1 MRNRTKDL
9 FIIGFALFAMFL
21 GAGNIIFPPFMG
33 AVAGGEWPLASLG
46 FILTGTGLPMLGV
59 IAVAKAG
66 GTANDFSKR
75 VSQTFAIAMTTI
87 ILTFIGP
94 LFAIPRTAAT
104 AVELSLV
111 PFLPER
117 FDPKTIL
124 VVGALGFF
132 LICLYFVLSPNNVID
147 RIGSILT
154 PMLLLFLVTLI
165 VIAIVKPIGKPGA
178 ADLARVD
185 ASIFHYG
192 FSTGYQTM
200 DALASI
206 VFGGT
211 IAHTIWKKGYK
222 DRQATHLM
230 TGVAMVAG
238 LGTMLVY
245 LGFTWIGA
253 SGSEQLQ
260 VFTDRT
266 KLTVASVE
274 LLAGTFGQILLALI
288 IFLACLTTAIGL
300 LLTAGEYFTELF
312 KGKIVFR
319 KMVLILVLISYL
331 VSIMGVEGI
340 INLSTPLLEIIYP
353 VAIVLIVLNLI
364 GEKIPYDEVFIGGVI
379 GAIPFGV
386 VQALK
391 TIAVTRPTAEAILTH
406 VPLGPQGFSF
416 VIPSVAGCIIGW
428 WVGRNRH
435 GKMPPRPKTAEA

>member
-33 AVAGGEWPLASLG
+33 AVAGGKWTVAGLG

-75 VSQTFAIAMTTI
+75 VSKTFAVALTTV

-111 PFLPER
+111 PFLPAEL
-117 FDPKTIL
+117 DPRTIL
-124 VVGALGFF
+124 VVGAIGFF

-147 RIGSILT
+147 RIGSYLT
-154 PMLLLFLVTLI
+154 PLLLLFLATLI
-165 VIAIVKPIGKPGA
+165 VISIVKPIGKPGP
-178 ADLARVD
+178 ADMSRVD
-185 ASIFHYG
+185 SSIFHYG

-222 DRQATHLM
+222 GKQATHLM
-230 TGVAMVAG
+230 SGVALVAG
-238 LGTMLVY
+238 IGTMLVY
-245 LGFTWIGA
+245 TGFTWIGA

-260 VFTDRT
+260 AYADRT
-266 KLTVASVE
+266 TLTVASVD
-274 LLAGTFGQILLALI
+274 LLAGTFGQVLLALI

-300 LLTAGEYFTELF
+300 LLTAGEYFTDLF
-312 KGKIVFR
+312 KGKITFR
-319 KMVLILVLISYL
+319 RMVLILVIISYL

-353 VAIVLIVLNLI
+353 VAIVLIVLNLV
-364 GEKIPYDEVFIGGVI
+364 GDKIPYNEVFIGGVI

-391 TIAVTRPTAEAILTH
+391 TIAVTQPTAEAILTH

-416 VIPSVAGCIIGW
+416 VLPSVLGCLIGW
-428 WVGRNRH
+428 WVGHNRSD
-435 GKMPPRPKTAEA
+435 KNPPEPETAEA